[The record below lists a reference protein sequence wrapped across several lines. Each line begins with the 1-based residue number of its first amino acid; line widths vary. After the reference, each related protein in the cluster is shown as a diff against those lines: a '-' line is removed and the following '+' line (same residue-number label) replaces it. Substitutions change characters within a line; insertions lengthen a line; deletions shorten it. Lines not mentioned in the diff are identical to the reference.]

1 MKKTYSDTII
11 IKLGGSLIVP
21 NGGLDVEYIKRFQA
35 LIRKQIAEKNR
46 RFFLFIGGGRLSRHY
61 RDAGAEV
68 TGHKLPP
75 EELDWLGIHATRLNA
90 QLFRTIFMDIAHP
103 NIIIDYD
110 TIQKTD
116 KPVLIA
122 AGWKPGWSTDYDA
135 VVLAQDYNIKTLVKM
150 SNTDYVYDK
159 DPNSHTDAKP
169 FKKLSWDEYLGMV
182 GEAWTPGRS
191 LPVDPVG
198 AKLAKEQGVKAIY
211 VNGKDL
217 ANVEKVIN
225 QEDFVGTVLE

>member
-75 EELDWLGIHATRLNA
+75 EELDWLGIHATRPKA
-90 QLFRTIFMDIAHP
+90 QLFPPRFIDISPPHP
-103 NIIIDYD
+103 
-110 TIQKTD
+110 
-116 KPVLIA
+116 LI
-122 AGWKPGWSTDYDA
+122 
-135 VVLAQDYNIKTLVKM
+135 
-150 SNTDYVYDK
+150 
-159 DPNSHTDAKP
+159 H
-169 FKKLSWDEYLGMV
+169 
-182 GEAWTPGRS
+182 
-191 LPVDPVG
+191 
-198 AKLAKEQGVKAIY
+198 
-211 VNGKDL
+211 
-217 ANVEKVIN
+217 
-225 QEDFVGTVLE
+225 

>member
-75 EELDWLGIHATRLNA
+75 EELDWLRPPATRPQA
-90 QLFRTIFMDIAHP
+90 QHLPPNFLEHAHP
-103 NIIIDYD
+103 
-110 TIQKTD
+110 
-116 KPVLIA
+116 P
-122 AGWKPGWSTDYDA
+122 
-135 VVLAQDYNIKTLVKM
+135 
-150 SNTDYVYDK
+150 
-159 DPNSHTDAKP
+159 H
-169 FKKLSWDEYLGMV
+169 
-182 GEAWTPGRS
+182 
-191 LPVDPVG
+191 
-198 AKLAKEQGVKAIY
+198 
-211 VNGKDL
+211 
-217 ANVEKVIN
+217 
-225 QEDFVGTVLE
+225 